1 MSDITT
7 IIGLASVAIVTGG
20 GIVTTYLKQRNF
32 IRTSDGRHIEKMA
45 MQKEQA
51 EVIREFVNGLQRV
64 ENKADALIAEH
75 AKPDSMFSTYGL
87 EDRLKSIEGKV
98 DKIQGRTLVMV
109 NRGQQYRDSDS

>member
-1 MSDITT
+1 MGDITT
-7 IIGLASVAIVTGG
+7 LIGLASVVVVTTGG
-20 GIVTTYLKQRNF
+20 VITAFLKQRNF
-32 IRTSDGRHIEKMA
+32 IRTSDSRHLEKMA

-98 DKIQGRTLVMV
+98 DIVSGRTLVMV